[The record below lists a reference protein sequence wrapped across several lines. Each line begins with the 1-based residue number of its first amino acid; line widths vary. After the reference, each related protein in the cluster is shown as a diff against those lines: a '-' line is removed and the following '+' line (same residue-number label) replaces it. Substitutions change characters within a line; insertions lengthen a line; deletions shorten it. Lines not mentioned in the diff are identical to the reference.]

1 MPGPKRTLTLQQSL
15 LHMCIDEVLFI
26 GVAQGDFTAGYVDVV
41 ETDRYDVLGIND
53 IGLADTSE

>member
-1 MPGPKRTLTLQQSL
+1 
-15 LHMCIDEVLFI
+15 MCIDEVLFI